1 MLSRIISRSMMG
13 LILAL
18 ALLLG
23 ACNSSTSG
31 QTAQQ
36 LSTLPLHVRL
46 IIDRAVF
53 TKPGDLCNPIL
64 TAEVIVGSHGAARW
78 NTPNGQRPP
87 VTTSAE
93 IVDQNYFIYR
103 PVTFGR
109 FIPLH
114 DRRAAPTVEYITV
127 GGWVGQDSYEA
138 DELPQLPEVGGH
150 YVVVFAPPVSATAL
164 ARGDVMLASYAFPV
178 TAAGTV
184 ILQQAGDPN
193 EPGIGTPQ
201 PAITIPL
208 ADLTQLLASC
218 KN

>member
-1 MLSRIISRSMMG
+1 MLFRIMSHSMMG

-18 ALLLG
+18 ALILG

-36 LSTLPLHVRL
+36 SATPPLRVRL
-46 IIDRAVF
+46 SLDRAVF
-53 TKPGDLCNPIL
+53 TKSEELCNPIL
-64 TAEVIVGSHGAARW
+64 TADVMVGSHGAARW
-78 NTPNGQRPP
+78 NTLNGQRPP

-93 IVDQNYFIYR
+93 VLRQNYFIYA
-103 PVTFGR
+103 PVTFSR

-114 DRRAAPTVEYITV
+114 DRRAAPTAEYITV
-127 GGWVGQDSYEA
+127 GGQVGQDSYEA

-150 YVVVFAPPVSATAL
+150 YIVVFAPPLSATPL
-164 ARGDVMLASYAFPV
+164 ARGDAMLASYAFPV
-178 TAAGTV
+178 TAAGVV

-193 EPGIGTPQ
+193 EPGSGTPQ

-208 ADLTQLLASC
+208 ADLTQLLVSC
-218 KN
+218 KP